1 MDANLIYRKTPAGE
15 EAVRQRTRVVQRN
28 TRMVLILVD
37 GKSTVADLCEKTGNQ
52 QLVENA
58 LQELERDGL
67 VVPQLEADSVWEQS
81 RKVAEDIKAAAM
93 KRLSKDKEAAADD
106 ASPAAPAPLPAVEL
120 PPAPP
125 PSVEP
130 FSVAP
135 LSISPQS
142 VYPPPQ
148 SVAPLS
154 VFDRE
159 PESSPPPAAEAPRV
173 SEEPA
178 AGIAGRLSGM
188 LARDDETIKAIRRG
202 PRTYVSLPLAIAL
215 GVAGVVVLLL
225 LFFALYP
232 YDRHRPELEAG
243 LGRIVGQP
251 VRIGEVQASFSPRPA
266 ISLQRVS
273 VGDGAKAQAASI
285 RLVPELFSLLGS
297 RPVFSSVEVVAASLD
312 DDAVAMLPKALAAT
326 AQAAA
331 PAQVAALSF
340 SRLRLSLLG
349 LALADLHGEI
359 APADLAS
366 GKPISLHN
374 ADRSLHL
381 LATTEGANVVAD
393 FEGYAWL
400 PVPNSPYRFDSI
412 QGKAVWDGRALALR
426 SLDAR
431 IFDGALQGTLRF
443 ERDGQPKLSG
453 EIGVKHMS
461 LARLGTA
468 LGYSEQFEGEF
479 AGALKFSA
487 TAADWGEVLRAAAG
501 DGDFAMQRGTL
512 GKLDLVEAV
521 RRAGKGSVAGG
532 STRFE
537 QLGSKLRITPESVR
551 FTDIAL
557 ASGALRSGGTLDIA
571 RDGKL
576 SGRFDVEMRSSAS
589 VIRMPVAASGT
600 LSNPALQAGR

>member
-1 MDANLIYRKTPAGE
+1 
-15 EAVRQRTRVVQRN
+15 
-28 TRMVLILVD
+28 MVLILVD

-93 KRLSKDKEAAADD
+93 KRLSKDKEAVADE
-106 ASPAAPAPLPAVEL
+106 APPAAPAPLPAVEL

-159 PESSPPPAAEAPRV
+159 PESPPPPAH
-173 SEEPA
+173 EEPA
-178 AGIAGRLSGM
+178 ARIAGRLSGM
-188 LARDDETIKAIRRG
+188 LAGDDDVIKPIRRG

-243 LGRIVGQP
+243 LGRLVGQP
-251 VRIGEVQASFSPRPA
+251 VRIGEVQASFLPRPA
-266 ISLQRVS
+266 ISLQSVS

-312 DDAVAMLPKALAAT
+312 DDAVALLPKALAAV
-326 AQAAA
+326 AQANA
-331 PAQVAALSF
+331 PAQVGAISF

-359 APADLAS
+359 ASADLAS
-366 GKPISLHN
+366 GKPISLRN
-374 ADRSLHL
+374 AERSLHL
-381 LATTEGANVVAD
+381 RATTDGANIVAD

-443 ERDGQPKLSG
+443 ERTGQPKLSG

-461 LARLGTA
+461 LARLGAA
-468 LGYSEQFEGEF
+468 LGYPEQFEGEF

-487 TAADWGEVLRAAAG
+487 TAAEWGEALRAAAG

-512 GKLDLVEAV
+512 GKFDLVEAV

-576 SGRFDVEMRSSAS
+576 SGRFDVEMRGSAS
-589 VIRMPVAASGT
+589 VIRMPVTASGT
-600 LSNPALQAGR
+600 LRNPALQAGR